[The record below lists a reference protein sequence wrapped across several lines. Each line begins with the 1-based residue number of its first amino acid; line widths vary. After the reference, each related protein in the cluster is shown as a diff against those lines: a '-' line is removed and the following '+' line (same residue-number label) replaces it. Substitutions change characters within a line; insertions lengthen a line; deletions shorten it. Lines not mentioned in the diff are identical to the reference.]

1 MEPEAGVSG
10 SDGAGGG
17 GPSRW
22 TVLGIGFAALVML
35 IGVTIVTVGNDTSSD
50 GGEVVTRTE
59 AALDKAGIADA
70 KVQAGQNGTNT
81 VSGVDADDSGR
92 IPDVLAGVE
101 GVDDIEVKAVTGESA
116 SNTPDSKP
124 ADDANAAASSTDEFL
139 STPKPPKSTPKVPLP
154 DGVERMG
161 VYQGGKLFLAGK
173 VPSYAD
179 GNRRINAGKEI
190 LGEDNVFNLYQVDKS
205 SSPSDDGVIIVAEPF
220 VFPAESAD
228 LPESFFSLADLG
240 VAIMSRFDQTQMTI
254 TGHTD
259 SSGDAAA
266 NQKLSE
272 ERAEAFKTYLVDK
285 GVDASRV
292 TVVGKGSSDPA
303 FPNDTAAN
311 RAKNRRIE
319 VSLKGLLLG
328 E

>member
-1 MEPEAGVSG
+1 
-10 SDGAGGG
+10 
-17 GPSRW
+17 
-22 TVLGIGFAALVML
+22 
-35 IGVTIVTVGNDTSSD
+35 
-50 GGEVVTRTE
+50 
-59 AALDKAGIADA
+59 
-70 KVQAGQNGTNT
+70 
-81 VSGVDADDSGR
+81 
-92 IPDVLAGVE
+92 
-101 GVDDIEVKAVTGESA
+101 
-116 SNTPDSKP
+116 
-124 ADDANAAASSTDEFL
+124 
-139 STPKPPKSTPKVPLP
+139 
-154 DGVERMG
+154 MG
-161 VYQGGKLFLAGK
+161 VYQGGKLFLVGK

-179 GNRRINAGKEI
+179 GNRRINAAKEI
-190 LGEDNVFNLYQVDKS
+190 LGPDNVFNLYEVEKS

-220 VFPAESAD
+220 VFPAESAE

>member
-1 MEPEAGVSG
+1 M
-10 SDGAGGG
+10 
-17 GPSRW
+17 
-22 TVLGIGFAALVML
+22 ALR
-35 IGVTIVTVGNDTSSD
+35 
-50 GGEVVTRTE
+50 TR
-59 AALDKAGIADA
+59 
-70 KVQAGQNGTNT
+70 
-81 VSGVDADDSGR
+81 
-92 IPDVLAGVE
+92 
-101 GVDDIEVKAVTGESA
+101 
-116 SNTPDSKP
+116 
-124 ADDANAAASSTDEFL
+124 
-139 STPKPPKSTPKVPLP
+139 
-154 DGVERMG
+154 
-161 VYQGGKLFLAGK
+161 
-173 VPSYAD
+173 
-179 GNRRINAGKEI
+179 
-190 LGEDNVFNLYQVDKS
+190 
-205 SSPSDDGVIIVAEPF
+205 SSPGDDGVIIAFEPF

>member
-92 IPDVLAGVE
+92 IPDVLAGVD

-124 ADDANAAASSTDEFL
+124 ADDSKDAASSTDEFV

-154 DGVERMG
+154 EGVERMG
-161 VYQGGKLFLAGK
+161 VY
-173 VPSYAD
+173 
-179 GNRRINAGKEI
+179 
-190 LGEDNVFNLYQVDKS
+190 
-205 SSPSDDGVIIVAEPF
+205 
-220 VFPAESAD
+220 
-228 LPESFFSLADLG
+228 
-240 VAIMSRFDQTQMTI
+240 
-254 TGHTD
+254 
-259 SSGDAAA
+259 
-266 NQKLSE
+266 
-272 ERAEAFKTYLVDK
+272 
-285 GVDASRV
+285 
-292 TVVGKGSSDPA
+292 
-303 FPNDTAAN
+303 
-311 RAKNRRIE
+311 
-319 VSLKGLLLG
+319 
-328 E
+328 